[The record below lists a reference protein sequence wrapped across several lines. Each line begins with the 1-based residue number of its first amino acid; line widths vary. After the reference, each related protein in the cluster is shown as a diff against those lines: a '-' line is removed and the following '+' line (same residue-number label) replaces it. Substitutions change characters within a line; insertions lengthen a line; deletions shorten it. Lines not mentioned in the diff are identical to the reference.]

1 MPPWPWRFVQQQS
14 APPSEAPDVLQR
26 SKTTRLDALEEKVLK
41 KKTTA
46 ERLDNILRLSKE
58 TPISSEAT
66 RINSLLGAFTTIVFF
81 AFVVGQVLVTIVQD
95 WDKTLVSTL
104 REPWQD
110 GHSIPLIALAAP
122 PANHSFVVMQCTILN
137 GDYMGRN
144 CTDVSAYIDYS
155 CPELFNAD
163 DFSHYGNT
171 GAWCLNSAAYVEA
184 APQPARVESTFG
196 RARYDYVQV
205 DLMRDAGPAQS
216 GFMNIFIRD
225 NTLSLKSLEWTNFV
239 YNLNPV
245 AWSGVEVF
253 FKNVLTKMEGH
264 VLGEEHSNFLTYDHQ
279 YTRFDQAGAW
289 SAEGSA

>member
-216 GFMNIFIRD
+216 GFMNIFIR
-225 NTLSLKSLEWTNFV
+225 SQ
-239 YNLNPV
+239 P
-245 AWSGVEVF
+245 
-253 FKNVLTKMEGH
+253 
-264 VLGEEHSNFLTYDHQ
+264 Q
-279 YTRFDQAGAW
+279 P
-289 SAEGSA
+289 